1 MSVEDLSNELVI
13 EMRKILGHQIKDAT
27 AESRHKKCMLCGT
40 TGGFC
45 NSHTIPQFCLENI
58 AWNGKL
64 NSFNTL
70 INSDLLSKDSGVNNA
85 ATFHIICRPCDS
97 KVFQDYEKA
106 EAYDTLPTV
115 AALNQIVLKT
125 SLRDIYKHETEI
137 ELFEASKRL
146 LKEKEPLL
154 SFMITPIIDAQIKAR
169 TRDIEECYE
178 IFRKAKEYLIS
189 PKDWLRV
196 VSYDKLD
203 YTVPIAY
210 QGMVGLVTG
219 MNGELINDNYNH
231 KKSYNIEYLHLAVFP
246 LKEATAVI
254 LFLDSKSKRYKQF
267 EKYMTDATPE
277 KRLEII
283 NRIIMLYTEDYFLS
297 KQLDEETLKH
307 LEDSAK
313 TLQDLLTTNPKK
325 SLKNAIKDYD
335 LRRDICIPNLFLRDY
350 AVESNE

>member
-1 MSVEDLSNELVI
+1 
-13 EMRKILGHQIKDAT
+13 
-27 AESRHKKCMLCGT
+27 
-40 TGGFC
+40 
-45 NSHTIPQFCLENI
+45 
-58 AWNGKL
+58 
-64 NSFNTL
+64 
-70 INSDLLSKDSGVNNA
+70 
-85 ATFHIICRPCDS
+85 
-97 KVFQDYEKA
+97 
-106 EAYDTLPTV
+106 
-115 AALNQIVLKT
+115 
-125 SLRDIYKHETEI
+125 
-137 ELFEASKRL
+137 
-146 LKEKEPLL
+146 
-154 SFMITPIIDAQIKAR
+154 MITPIIDAQIKAR

-231 KKSYNIEYLHLAVFP
+231 KKNYNIEYLHLAVFP

-254 LFLDSKSKRYKQF
+254 LFLDSKSKRYKRF

-335 LRRDICIPNLFLRDY
+335 LRRDNCIPNLFLRDY